1 MTMAIST
8 GQIAEQFTALCKQG
22 KLDEAGERYWADNV
36 VSLEPIDGEMARVKG
51 RDAVKA
57 KSEQWYQAHDIHQ
70 VKVSEPQVNGD
81 QFIVHYSIDATEKK
95 SGARQK
101 MEEEALY
108 TVANGKIVEERF
120 FFSQPH

>member
-1 MTMAIST
+1 
-8 GQIAEQFTALCKQG
+8 
-22 KLDEAGERYWADNV
+22 
-36 VSLEPIDGEMARVKG
+36 
-51 RDAVKA
+51 
-57 KSEQWYQAHDIHQ
+57 

-81 QFIVHYSIDATEKK
+81 QFMVHYSIDATEKK

-120 FFSQPH
+120 FFSQPHGSHAKLK